1 MLVFYYHDFNF
12 AYNDIRVLGNDNFIL
27 TTDSNLIIA
36 KNGAVASEVVNC
48 SQYGVEVLKE
58 GGNAIDAAITSMICV
73 GTINS
78 FASGIGGGGFMV
90 IRLPNGHSEV
100 IDFRETAPLAAKKDM
115 FVDKQIFA
123 SVGGLSIGVPGEVAG
138 MKLAHKKLPWKRLFE
153 PSINM
158 CRKGFPVPPE
168 LGLRLQRHREIVV
181 NNPQLSEIYAP
192 NGNVLKEGQILYRTK
207 FADTLETIAN
217 NHTEFYRGSIAKS
230 IIKRVKATG
239 GIMTLED
246 LENYR
251 PIVRKPLVGFYHGRK
266 ILTTPEPSSGSVLI
280 FLLNLLEK
288 YDLKNNKISGLNL
301 HRIVE
306 SLKFGFARQTELGDA
321 AFFENKTEHELRL
334 AEIISKEYADLVRRN
349 ISDSGFG
356 FVVHGGS
363 FALTLLTTKNETFE
377 PEYYDPVFEPV
388 NDYGTSHLSV
398 IDADDMAVSITSS
411 INQFWGSQV
420 VDPDTEILLNDQM
433 DDFSVPGTPD
443 KYGLLPSPYNFI
455 APGKR
460 PLSSMI
466 PTIIEKDER
475 LEFVVGGSGSKKI
488 ISSVLEVLLE
498 SGFPFDL
505 MEHLLDIGHVRSED
519 SFVQAD
525 ETANENRRF
534 LVQINHI
541 NERGL
546 SSQVQAVRRFGNGTI
561 H

>member
-1 MLVFYYHDFNF
+1 MTNSYGSLDEPQRVRTRSGRFSFTTIMILTLVVMIFMFILSNF
-12 AYNDIRVLGNDNFIL
+12 ENIFGNGNFIL
-27 TTDSNLIIA
+27 TTESNLIIA
-36 KNGAVASEVVNC
+36 KYGAVASEIVNC
-48 SQYGVEVLKE
+48 SQYGVDVLKE

-73 GTINS
+73 GAINS

-90 IRLPNGHSEV
+90 IKLPNGHSEV

-123 SVGGLSIGVPGEVAG
+123 SIGGLSIGFDLQSGEVAG

-168 LGLRLQRHREIVV
+168 LGLRLQ
-181 NNPQLSEIYAP
+181 
-192 NGNVLKEGQILYRTK
+192 
-207 FADTLETIAN
+207 
-217 NHTEFYRGSIAKS
+217 GSIAKS

-266 ILTTPEPSSGSVLI
+266 VLTTPEPSSGAVLI

-288 YDLKNNKISGLNL
+288 YDLKSSKINGLNL

-306 SLKFGFARQTELGDA
+306 SLKLGFARQTELGDA
-321 AFFENKTEHELRL
+321 AFFENKTKHELRI
-334 AEIISKEYADLVRRN
+334 AEIISKDYADLVRRN
-349 ISDSGFG
+349 ISD
-356 FVVHGGS
+356 
-363 FALTLLTTKNETFE
+363 NEPFE
-377 PEYYDPVFEPV
+377 PEDYDPVLEPL

-398 IDADDMAVSITSS
+398 IDADDMAVSVTSS

-433 DDFSVPGTPD
+433 DDFSVPGIPV
-443 KYGLLPSPYNFI
+443 KYGLLSSPYNFI

-466 PTIIEKDER
+466 PTIIEKDEK
-475 LEFVVGGSGSKKI
+475 LELVVGGSGARKI
-488 ISSVLEVLLE
+488 ISSVLE
-498 SGFPFDL
+498 
-505 MEHLLDIGHVRSED
+505 
-519 SFVQAD
+519 
-525 ETANENRRF
+525 
-534 LVQINHI
+534 
-541 NERGL
+541 
-546 SSQVQAVRRFGNGTI
+546 
-561 H
+561 

>member
-1 MLVFYYHDFNF
+1 
-12 AYNDIRVLGNDNFIL
+12 
-27 TTDSNLIIA
+27 
-36 KNGAVASEVVNC
+36 
-48 SQYGVEVLKE
+48 LKE

-123 SVGGLSIGVPGEVAG
+123 SVGGLSIGFDLQSGEVAG
-138 MKLAHKKLPWKRLFE
+138 MKLAHKKYGKLPWKRLFE

-158 CRKGFPVPPE
+158 CRKGFQVPPE

-181 NNPQLSEIYAP
+181 KNPQLSEIYAP

-239 GIMTLED
+239 GIMTLKD

-288 YDLKNNKISGLNL
+288 YDLKKNKINGLNL

-306 SLKFGFARQTELGDA
+306 SLKFGFARQTELGDS
-321 AFFENKTEHELRL
+321 AFFENETEHELRL

-349 ISDSGFG
+349 ISD
-356 FVVHGGS
+356 
-363 FALTLLTTKNETFE
+363 NETFE

-398 IDADDMAVSITSS
+398 IDADDMAVSVTSS

-443 KYGLLPSPYNFI
+443 KY

-488 ISSVLEVLLE
+488 ISSVLEVILYVFDLNMSLLHAISIPRFHQQLLPNMVLLE

-505 MEHLLDIGHVRSED
+505 MEHLLDIGHV
-519 SFVQAD
+519 
-525 ETANENRRF
+525 
-534 LVQINHI
+534 VQINNI
-541 NERGL
+541 NDRGP

-561 H
+561 HAASDFRKQGIAAGY